1 MPTLQDDAVVIR
13 RWDWSE
19 TSQTVSLFTR
29 AHGILRGLAK
39 GAKREKGSFS
49 GGLDLLTRGQIVAIV
64 KPGRELATLAQWTLE
79 ETFRHLRLSLEANRA
94 GLYFADLIHHALSQ
108 HQASPV
114 AFDALV
120 EALRGLAEPDNVAAC
135 MLRFQWSL
143 LVEAGYQPIIDRDA
157 ESGRP
162 LPDTD
167 TVAFSAEAGGV
178 VPDTGGG
185 DRWRVRRETVE
196 ALVTMS
202 NATSLSD
209 FNALDV
215 KTLDRANRLLAAYW
229 REVLGREP
237 AAMRFAFSDGLL
249 GPRPTSDRESDPPN
263 TSE

>member
-29 AHGILRGLAK
+29 ENGILRGLAK

-94 GLYFADLIHHALSQ
+94 GLYFADLVHHALSQ
-108 HQASPV
+108 NQASPS

-120 EALRGLAEPDNVAAC
+120 DALRGLAEPDDVAAC
-135 MLRFQWSL
+135 MLRFQWTL

-157 ESGRP
+157 ETGRP
-162 LPDTD
+162 LPEAD

-178 VPDTGGG
+178 VPDTGAG
-185 DRWRVRRETVE
+185 DRWRVRRETVD
-196 ALVTMS
+196 ALVTMAK
-202 NATSLSD
+202 ATALAEFSD
-209 FNALDV
+209 LDP

-237 AAMRFAFSDGLL
+237 AAMRFAFSDGVL
-249 GPRPTSDRESDPPN
+249 GPRPTPDRESAPP
-263 TSE
+263 TWSD